1 MRSEKSPP
9 AVPLALGI
17 AGLIPFAVLAP
28 MAAGWIGP
36 VLVASADSARL
47 MLAVYGVA
55 ILAFLGGVRWGLA
68 LTYES
73 EDASRRDYIL
83 AVLPAIA
90 AWGAFALSAPWDMR
104 SIALMHLVWGLM
116 DYGLA
121 CRTVAPE
128 WYGRLRLALCAAAA
142 LLLWIGA

>member
-1 MRSEKSPP
+1 VSSEKSPP
-9 AVPLALGI
+9 AVPLALGL
-17 AGLIPFAVLAP
+17 AGLVPFLALAP

-36 VLVASADSARL
+36 ILVASAESARL

-68 LTYES
+68 MTYDSQE
-73 EDASRRDYIL
+73 ASRRDYL
-83 AVLPAIA
+83 LSVLPAIA
-90 AWGAFALSAPWDMR
+90 AWAAFALAAPWDLR
-104 SIALMHLVWGLM
+104 TIALMHLAWGLM

-128 WYGRLRLALCAAAA
+128 WYGRLRLALSAVAAI
-142 LLLWIGA
+142 LLWIGA

>member
-1 MRSEKSPP
+1 MSSEKNPP
-9 AVPLALGI
+9 AVPLALGL
-17 AGLIPFAVLAP
+17 AGLVPFLALAP

-36 VLVASADSARL
+36 VLVASAESARL

-55 ILAFLGGVRWGLA
+55 ILSFLGGVRWGLA

-73 EDASRRDYIL
+73 EGASRRDYL
-83 AVLPAIA
+83 LSVLPAIA
-90 AWGAFALSAPWDMR
+90 AWAAFALAAPWDLR
-104 SIALMHLVWGLM
+104 VIALMHLAWGLM

-128 WYGRLRLALCAAAA
+128 WYGRLRLALSAVAAI
-142 LLLWIGA
+142 LLWIGA

>member
-1 MRSEKSPP
+1 VSSEKSPP
-9 AVPLALGI
+9 AVPLALGL
-17 AGLIPFAVLAP
+17 AGLVPFLALAP

-36 VLVASADSARL
+36 ILVASAESARL

-68 LTYES
+68 MTYDS
-73 EDASRRDYIL
+73 EEASRRDYL
-83 AVLPAIA
+83 LSVLPAIA
-90 AWGAFALSAPWDMR
+90 AWAAFALAAPWDLR
-104 SIALMHLVWGLM
+104 TIALMHLAWGLM

-128 WYGRLRLALCAAAA
+128 WYGRLRLALSAVAAI
-142 LLLWIGA
+142 LLWIGA

>member
-1 MRSEKSPP
+1 MSSEKSPP
-9 AVPLALGI
+9 AVPLALGL
-17 AGLIPFAVLAP
+17 AGLVPFFALAP

-36 VLVASADSARL
+36 ILVASAESARL

-68 LTYES
+68 MTYDSQE
-73 EDASRRDYIL
+73 ASRRDYL
-83 AVLPAIA
+83 LSVLPAIA
-90 AWGAFALSAPWDMR
+90 AWAAFALAAPWDLR
-104 SIALMHLVWGLM
+104 TIALMHLAWGLM

-128 WYGRLRLALCAAAA
+128 WYGRLRLALSAVAAI
-142 LLLWIGA
+142 LLWIGA